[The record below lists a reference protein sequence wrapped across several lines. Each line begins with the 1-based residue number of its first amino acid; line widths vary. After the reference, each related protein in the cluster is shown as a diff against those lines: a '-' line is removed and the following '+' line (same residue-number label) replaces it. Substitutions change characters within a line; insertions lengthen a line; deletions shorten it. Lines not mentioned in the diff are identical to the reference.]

1 MHSFPLS
8 SWAQGPYPRGG
19 GRGYC
24 KHPIP
29 KKASRILSRPCDF
42 SQFVDKIT
50 FCGIFPFTS
59 LTELYK
65 GLIFGKIMS
74 THHTFSREELFEMA
88 NRMTN
93 GEIESL
99 RKLRKT
105 VVDLDLTQLSPKI
118 EDTLF
123 GAIFFSKK
131 ITGDIWAN
139 LFTDASFE
147 FDEQKLKEFTISFGE
162 TLKVML
168 SDGVDNKSLSFQL
181 GNLACRLYK
190 YFYECSINPGHLTE
204 GGIV

>member
-1 MHSFPLS
+1 
-8 SWAQGPYPRGG
+8 
-19 GRGYC
+19 
-24 KHPIP
+24 
-29 KKASRILSRPCDF
+29 
-42 SQFVDKIT
+42 
-50 FCGIFPFTS
+50 
-59 LTELYK
+59 
-65 GLIFGKIMS
+65 MS
-74 THHTFSREELFEMA
+74 THHNFSREELFEMA
-88 NRMTN
+88 NHMTN

-99 RKLRKT
+99 RKLRKK

-118 EDTLF
+118 EDKLF

-168 SDGVDNKSLSFQL
+168 SDGGDNKSLASQL

-190 YFYECSINPGHLTE
+190 YFHECSSSPRHLTE

>member
-1 MHSFPLS
+1 L
-8 SWAQGPYPRGG
+8 
-19 GRGYC
+19 
-24 KHPIP
+24 
-29 KKASRILSRPCDF
+29 
-42 SQFVDKIT
+42 
-50 FCGIFPFTS
+50 
-59 LTELYK
+59 
-65 GLIFGKIMS
+65 S
-74 THHTFSREELFEMA
+74 THQILSREELFEMA

-99 RKLRKT
+99 RQLRKK
-105 VVDLDLTQLSPKI
+105 VVDLDLTQLSTKI

-147 FDEQKLKEFTISFGE
+147 FDEQKLREFTISFGK
-162 TLKVML
+162 TLKDML
-168 SDGVDNKSLSFQL
+168 SDGVENKSLASQL

-190 YFYECSINPGHLTE
+190 YFYECSSNPRHLTE